1 MHFKRRFGAPSPAVV
16 LRFVG
21 AVGFAAAIAGLP
33 VAFAAARWGGEVP
46 PARWTETDFL
56 VVAGGGLLDVVDRPS
71 GNCSS
76 RWPMVLATAFQ
87 SKRCQD
93 YPIFVS
99 SSSCRRP
106 QVYNVSIALGLAAA
120 SPAFVALGTILAIPG
135 NVVVDAALGGARLTT
150 LQGVGAV
157 VVVSA
162 FVLLAREPPRRDDVA
177 LDSASSNPL
186 FEGGAVA

>member
-1 MHFKRRFGAPSPAVV
+1 MADGPGH
-16 LRFVG
+16 
-21 AVGFAAAIAGLP
+21 GLP
-33 VAFAAARWGGEVP
+33 EQTLPRLSHL
-46 PARWTETDFL
+46 RL
-56 VVAGGGLLDVVDRPS
+56 VEFG
-71 GNCSS
+71 
-76 RWPMVLATAFQ
+76 
-87 SKRCQD
+87 
-93 YPIFVS
+93 
-99 SSSCRRP
+99 RRP